1 MCVTSTAHG
10 KFRQAAGVGLL
21 RRSYC
26 GSQIMLGWFP
36 WTVSQNS
43 CFNTLLFCRCVL
55 PRPRAPWGRA
65 PLKMAPVPQRALQLG
80 WWTRASA
87 AAIGHLMGKAPNLHI
102 TVPPAEIWRG
112 RPERDAILVLQ
123 NVSPSLSQKVSR
135 LLTKAYASP
144 VLGSLCASKHG
155 ILQSL
160 FLGEIE
166 LGQPCQEYYCSSKAK
181 WRGTHAVLSSTSSL
195 GDRRGPEDPEV
206 CGKGQNP
213 RQGTLCGRLGT
224 K

>member
-1 MCVTSTAHG
+1 M
-10 KFRQAAGVGLL
+10 L

-65 PLKMAPVPQRALQLG
+65 PLQMAPVPQRALQLG